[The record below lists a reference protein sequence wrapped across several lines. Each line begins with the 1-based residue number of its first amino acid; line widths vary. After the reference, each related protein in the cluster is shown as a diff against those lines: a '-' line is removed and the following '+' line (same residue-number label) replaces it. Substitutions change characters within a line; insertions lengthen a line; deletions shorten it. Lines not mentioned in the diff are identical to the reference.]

1 MNDLSVVIVTYRK
14 DLSLFERCIQS
25 IAKYGIVAPD
35 IRIIV
40 VVNDDTSLITELVEI
55 TNPLSLNIDIL
66 HYSKITDW
74 NGHIGWDS
82 QQYFKLAV
90 AQLITNTWY
99 LILDSDSFIYQHVL
113 IDSIIIDNQ
122 AVCSW
127 TKCADHHRQHLYN
140 ANLIWN
146 NPLSDYSMGDSPPF
160 IMHTNTVKNL
170 LNYTNKQWFDFD
182 RQGQLYTFEF
192 FLYYSYLEHTGNLD
206 KLYVKKSGYPLIR
219 GIQR

>member
-1 MNDLSVVIVTYRK
+1 
-14 DLSLFERCIQS
+14 LFERCIQS
-25 IAKYGIVAPD
+25 IAKHGIVAHD
-35 IRIIV
+35 IKIIV
-40 VVNDDTSLITELVEI
+40 IVNDDPSLIAELAEM
-55 TNPLSLNIDIL
+55 TNPLKLNIDIL
-66 HYSKITDW
+66 HYSEITDW

-90 AQLITNTWY
+90 AQLITTTWY
-99 LILDSDSFIYQHVL
+99 LILDSDSFMYQHVS

-127 TKCADHHRQHLYN
+127 TKCADHHRQQLYN
-140 ANLIWN
+140 ANAIWPN
-146 NPLSDYSMGDSPPF
+146 EVSDYSMSDSPPF
-160 IMHTNTVKNL
+160 IMHTDITKKLLKTIDKN
-170 LNYTNKQWFDFD
+170 WFNFD
-182 RQGQLYTFEF
+182 KQGQLYTFEF

>member
-1 MNDLSVVIVTYRK
+1 MLDLSIVIVTYRQ
-14 DLSLFERCIQS
+14 DLSLFERCMQS
-25 IAKYGIVAPD
+25 IAKHGIVAPD
-35 IRIIV
+35 IKIIV
-40 VVNDDTSLITELVEI
+40 VVNDDLSLIAELAGI
-55 TNPLSLNIDIL
+55 TNPLKLNIDIL

-90 AQLITNTWY
+90 ENLITTSWY
-99 LILDSDSFIYQHVL
+99 LILDSDTYIT
-113 IDSIIIDNQ
+113 DSVQITNLFVDNS

-127 TKCADHHRQHLYN
+127 EKSAEHHRQHLYN

-160 IMHTNTVKNL
+160 IMHTDTVKKL

-192 FLYYSYLEHTGNLD
+192 FLYYSYLVHTNTLD
-206 KLYVKKSGYPLIR
+206 KLYVKKNNYPLIR